1 MRVKSI
7 VGSGRSEG
15 NYFAC
20 MTHISQRPLPKC
32 QTSRLS
38 QPQKKDLYLL
48 LRFSFF
54 SQKFCMILLWKGI
67 YRQNRVSDLLSPRA
81 QISMQTG
88 LFVLQVPVHVILKS
102 NIGSEVVT
110 RNGIEFYLVN
120 IAGFAWGF
128 TSGSAQTNPK

>member
-1 MRVKSI
+1 
-7 VGSGRSEG
+7 
-15 NYFAC
+15 
-20 MTHISQRPLPKC
+20 
-32 QTSRLS
+32 
-38 QPQKKDLYLL
+38 
-48 LRFSFF
+48 
-54 SQKFCMILLWKGI
+54 MILLWKGI